1 MSPHQI
7 QTFSIAILMFM
18 NTALVGGIAFT
29 IQQSAKLTRDVSEMK
44 AALAARASAPVL
56 CETVQAK
63 APPVPEKPKVPEHIA
78 YQLLTTDKSMYAIYL
93 ARCKARLKGFEA
105 FETDMT
111 TLNQHPESPQK
122 IPNKGALARIKAG
135 QTWWFPPYC
144 KGLVA
149 ETLERPPQEMAQ
161 K

>member
-1 MSPHQI
+1 MSLHKI
-7 QTFSIAILMFM
+7 QNFSTAILIFM
-18 NTALVGGIAFT
+18 NTALAGGIAFT
-29 IQQSAKLTRDVSEMK
+29 IRQSTRLTRDVSEMK
-44 AALAARASAPVL
+44 AALAAKVSAPVL

-63 APPVPEKPKVPEHIA
+63 APPLPEKPKVPEHIA
-78 YQLLTTDKSMYAIYL
+78 YQLLTTDRSMYAIYL

-122 IPNKGALARIKAG
+122 IANKSALARIKAG

-149 ETLERPPQEMAQ
+149 ETLEPPQEKVAQ